1 MAARAGHLERRF
13 PLPLSAVLRTDTATA
28 FPGMTLAEFFWDRA
42 VGLREYAAAVVEDG
56 RYLGMIR
63 VEELADTAQE
73 EWATTPVAALMRTDF
88 PTADPRWH
96 LRDALAAM
104 EKADIDLLPVIEGEG
119 SSVWS
124 RQPRS

>member
-1 MAARAGHLERRF
+1 M
-13 PLPLSAVLRTDTATA
+13 
-28 FPGMTLAEFFWDRA
+28 
-42 VGLREYAAAVVEDG
+42 GLREYAAAVVEDG

-104 EKADIDLLPVIEGEG
+104 EKADVDLLPVIEGERFVG
-119 SSVWS
+119 VVTTAEILKLDDIL
-124 RQPRS
+124 QVTGDGEG